1 MKKHILFITLFLCLF
16 APLSA
21 KIKATKITGTI
32 KNTEAKALKGVLI
45 RNTTIGISAMSDAN
59 GSFAIEAKK
68 GDTLL
73 FTLEGYIQVTTVVSQ
88 LTQLSVVLNRPNTP
102 LSFIDPLEDPDD
114 ALVDPEIL
122 EDASSVS
129 LKRPFSPPH
138 HLYTRGKLKLSVR
151 DIPYRSCYTPPRKKK
166 NSYAHFKENSFLNP
180 KNEPLSTFSIDVDNA
195 SYSSIRTYLQRGNK
209 PPKDAVRIE
218 EMINY
223 FSYDFKASKGKH
235 PFGIHTELAAC
246 PWNENHQLL
255 QVALQAKKIDVKH
268 APASNLVFLIDVSG
282 SMNAPNKLPV
292 LKKAFGLLVKQLR
305 AKDKVAIVV
314 YAGSSGIV
322 LASTSGAEKA
332 KIQAAIERLHASGG
346 TAGAQGLELA
356 YKVAEENYIEGGN
369 NRIILA
375 TDGDFNIGK
384 SSDSEMESLIED
396 QRKKGIFISVTGYG
410 MGNYKD
416 SKMEIIA
423 DKGNGNYYYIDT
435 VLEAKKVFVTE
446 FGGTLYSL
454 AKDVKIQ
461 VEFNPNVVRK
471 YRLIGY
477 ENRLL
482 AADDF
487 QNDHKDAGEIGAGH
501 SVVAFYEI
509 VPTSSQEQDDTDLK
523 YQNVKNSITKR
534 YDDELATVKFRY
546 KKPKEAT
553 SKLLKETI
561 KNEAIPFKKASK
573 NFQFA
578 STVAGFGMLL
588 RNSEYRGTMTYAS
601 LLELAKDSK
610 GKDVFGYRSEY
621 IQLLS
626 LAAALD

>member
-1 MKKHILFITLFLCLF
+1 MKKRIVLFTLLFCLF
-16 APLSA
+16 APLTA
-21 KIKATKITGTI
+21 KNKAIKITGNI
-32 KNTEAKALKGVLI
+32 KDLEGKALQGVFI
-45 RNTTIGISAMSDAN
+45 NNTSSNISALSDTYGA
-59 GSFAIEAKK
+59 FVITAKK
-68 GDTLL
+68 GDVLL
-73 FTLEGYIQVTTVVSQ
+73 FTLAGYIQVTTVVSQ
-88 LTQLSVVLNRPNTP
+88 LTQISIVLIR
-102 LSFIDPLEDPDD
+102 IDPPMMDD
-114 ALVDPEIL
+114 CGTSEVIIL
-122 EDASSVS
+122 EDAASMP
-129 LKRPFSPPH
+129 LKGPFSPPH
-138 HLYTRGKLKLSVR
+138 QLNTRGKLSVR
-151 DIPYRSCYTPPRKKK
+151 NIPYRSCYTPLTNDQ
-166 NSYAHFKENSFLNP
+166 NSYAQFTENSFFNP
-180 KNEPLSTFSIDVDNA
+180 KKEPLSTFSIDVDNA
-195 SYSSIRTYLQRGNK
+195 SYSSIRRYLQRGNK

-223 FSYDFKASKGKH
+223 FNYDFEASKGKH
-235 PFGIHTELAAC
+235 PFGIYTELAAC
-246 PWNENHQLL
+246 PWNEDNQLL
-255 QVALQAKKIDVKH
+255 QVALQAKKIDTKH

-282 SMNAPNKLPV
+282 SMNAPNKLPL

-322 LASTSGAEKA
+322 LAPTSGAEKA
-332 KIQAAIERLHASGG
+332 TIQAAIERLHAGGG

-356 YKVAEENYIEGGN
+356 YKVAEENYIAGGN

-384 SSDSEMESLIED
+384 SSDIEMESMIEQ

-435 VLEAKKVFVTE
+435 ALEAKKVFVTE
-446 FGGTLYSL
+446 FSGTLYSL

-461 VEFNPNVVRK
+461 IEFNPNVVHK

-477 ENRLL
+477 ENRIL

-501 SVVAFYEI
+501 TVVAFYEI
-509 VPTSSQEQDDTDLK
+509 VPSSSQVQDDTDLK
-523 YQNVKNSITKR
+523 YQNVKNTRSMS

-546 KKPKEAT
+546 KKPTKT
-553 SKLLKETI
+553 KSKLLKKTI
-561 KNEAIPFKKASK
+561 KNEPISFEKASN

-588 RNSEYRGTMTYAS
+588 RNSDYRGTMTYAS
-601 LLELAKDSK
+601 LLDIAKISK

-621 IQLLS
+621 IRLLS
-626 LAAALD
+626 LAATLE